1 MADSFCHA
9 MKFKELF
16 GVFHLLEMSVS
27 AHAQMLLEDGAC
39 EGFYTNVDL

>member
-1 MADSFCHA
+1 

-16 GVFHLLEMSVS
+16 GVFRLLEMSVS
-27 AHAQMLLEDGAC
+27 AHARMLLEGGVC